1 MPVITLDGNI
11 GSGKSTILD
20 KLQKLHN
27 QIVSF
32 EPIQEWEPYLENIYK
47 NNLGYFNFQ
56 FKVFLDRAFI
66 QTKSNSII
74 YMERSPKF
82 TYETFVKVYK
92 DKITH
97 QEYNILEHLYDNVD
111 QKYNKSIIEPVLYIY
126 IQSSPTVCYER
137 IKQRNREC
145 EKKIDFNLINLLHS
159 RHEECYENINSKYG
173 LPTFKINSD
182 NKTPDEIAELI
193 INYVQGNS

>member
-47 NNLGYFNFQ
+47 NNSGYFNFQ

-92 DKITH
+92 DKITN

-137 IKQRNREC
+137 IKQRNREY
-145 EKKIDFNLINLLHS
+145 EKEIDFNLINLLHN